1 MKRLPLLGA
10 RPCALRCP
18 VPYAVLRLTL
28 CSMTSSGTPREHPE
42 DRLGIAFA
50 LAGVDELTF
59 TRILRDLM
67 HDPAFRRPLQVQAE
81 EPRPGHNARLTLA
94 FLPANREQAVTAMQ
108 RLKTLLLR
116 YGVQVDSIVV
126 PGEAAS

>member
-1 MKRLPLLGA
+1 
-10 RPCALRCP
+10 
-18 VPYAVLRLTL
+18 
-28 CSMTSSGTPREHPE
+28 MTSPSPSPGTPGERPE
-42 DRLGIAFA
+42 QQRLGIAFA

-81 EPRPGHNARLTLA
+81 EPRPGHSARLTLA
-94 FLPANREQAVTAMQ
+94 FLPVDREVALNAMQ

-126 PGEAAS
+126 PGEQES